1 MNGFNW
7 VSSDNYAVPSR
18 ITHIPGVASE
28 VYTKGEALTLSA
40 AGAWTKAANGGT
52 IGGFANQTKTLSASD
67 LTLEVIQARAGDR
80 FRAPYTGSP
89 AAGFVIG
96 VKVAD
101 ISTDGLS
108 VLSSDVTGGAMAV
121 WEIITSKTECVIT
134 VINRIF
140 E

>member
-1 MNGFNW
+1 MNGFQW

-18 ITHIPGVASE
+18 ITHIPGTASE
-28 VYTKGEALTLSA
+28 VYTKGEALMTSST
-40 AGAWTKAANGGT
+40 GAWTKATNGLVV
-52 IGGFANQTKTLSASD
+52 GGFANQTKTCSATD

-89 AAGFVIG
+89 AGGFVLG
-96 VKVAD
+96 VKAAD
-101 ISTDGLS
+101 ISSDGLS
-108 VLSSDVTGGAMAV
+108 VLSSDVTGGMFAV
-121 WEIITSKTECVIT
+121 WDIITSKTECVVT